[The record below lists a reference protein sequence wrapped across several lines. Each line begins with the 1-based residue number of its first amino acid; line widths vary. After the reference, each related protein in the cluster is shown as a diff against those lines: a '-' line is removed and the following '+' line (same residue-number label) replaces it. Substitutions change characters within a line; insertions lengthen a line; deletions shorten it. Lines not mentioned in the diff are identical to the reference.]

1 LKTNVSILH
10 HDYPSGLRAHVEERL
25 SGLERFYSKVVTMT
39 ARLERTRDDHRVEL
53 VANCGRGSVLV
64 ADVADDGI
72 HKALDEAVDRMAS
85 QLRKLHGK
93 LVDRRH
99 GR

>member
-1 LKTNVSILH
+1 MKTNVSILH
-10 HDYPSGLRAHVEERL
+10 HDYPQGLRAHVEERL
-25 SGLERFYSKVVTMT
+25 AGLERFYSRVISIT
-39 ARLERTRDDHRVEL
+39 ARLERVRNNHRVEL

-64 ADVADDGI
+64 ADVALD
-72 HKALDEAVDRMAS
+72 HQNKALDEAVDRLAS

-99 GR
+99 GK

>member
-1 LKTNVSILH
+1 MKTNVSILH

-25 SGLERFYSKVVTMT
+25 SGLDRFYSKVVTIT
-39 ARLERTRDDHRVEL
+39 ARLERIRGDHRVEL
-53 VANCGRGSVLV
+53 VANCGHGSVLV
-64 ADVADDGI
+64 ADVADDGV

-99 GR
+99 GK